1 MKPQDEARDEL
12 TDAYRQASAEE
23 AGRPGAETRNAILAE
38 AAAAARRRTPAAND
52 SRYLWRGVAGV
63 AVLGFALLLWKQVDH
78 QLPGDAP
85 VVAVAPAEVEG
96 NKMEE
101 AAPVMESVAAALPD
115 SPPPASPAPEQL
127 AAAADSA
134 ADIAVAIPARE
145 RLAAQQPAPALAPA
159 AAAPAVAGPPA
170 ESRAQSS
177 ERNEL
182 ARSAS
187 KMSAQADAETDANAL
202 LRQHFPQQYQ
212 SNTPHRLWLVQDGT
226 GALLRSG
233 ELAPGQNLA
242 GLRLEIERE
251 LGGQL
256 LRPWRIRSLRNAQGQ
271 SIELAIA
278 QTP

>member
-1 MKPQDEARDEL
+1 MKPQDEARDAL
-12 TDAYRQASAEE
+12 TDAYRQASAED
-23 AGRPGAETRNAILAE
+23 AGRPSAATRNAILAE

-96 NKMEE
+96 NRMEE
-101 AAPVMESVAAALPD
+101 AAPVVESVAAVLPG
-115 SPPPASPAPEQL
+115 SPPPPEQL

-134 ADIAVAIPARE
+134 ADVAVAIPARE
-145 RLAAQQPAPALAPA
+145 QLAAQQPAPAPALVAA

-170 ESRAQSS
+170 ESRAQSP

-182 ARSAS
+182 ARSAN
-187 KMSAQADAETDANAL
+187 KVSALADAETDANAL
-202 LRQHFPQQYQ
+202 LRLHFPQQYQ

-233 ELAPGQNLA
+233 ELAPDQNLA

-256 LRPWRIRSLRNAQGQ
+256 LRPWRIRNLRNAQGQ